1 MTPTGRRPTHRFAFG
16 LLVYAVLT
24 VFTFWFVWRYTQRIR
39 NAIGDIQDGV
49 QFGIYFLLYAVIALV
64 VAAALRPLGL
74 RDEARLR
81 AAFVFGA
88 TLSAVFALYQ
98 ARFGQGLSLGYFTF
112 GVLGTFAAMLVL
124 THRRWGLVEVVAR
137 PDAGLVAAVRA
148 AHADVPLAAT
158 SGDAL
163 KQVVELV
170 LAAVIIVVSLPIS
183 VPLAVLVWLQ
193 DPGPLLVAKVAVRQG
208 GASFNQLKLR
218 SMVKNAEGATGP
230 VPAAPDDRRV
240 TRLGGLLRRTHIDEL
255 PQMLNIARGQMSLV
269 GPRPERTVFVA
280 RHLADIP
287 RYRFRHAVRPGLA
300 GLAQV
305 YGDYYSTPREKLHYD
320 LLYIRRR
327 GLAVDTRL
335 FAAAVLM
342 ALFGVEPPRRHGRRD
357 ANRQRHERENWRRAY
372 TALRG
377 EAAPNDAPPTDPTQR
392 G

>member
-1 MTPTGRRPTHRFAFG
+1 VTANGRPPTHRFAFG

-39 NAIGDIQDGV
+39 NGIGGIPDLL
-49 QFGIYFLLYAVIALV
+49 QFAIYFLLYAVIGLV

-81 AAFVFGA
+81 AAFLVGA

-112 GVLGTFAAMLVL
+112 GVLGTFAALLWL
-124 THRRWGLVEVVAR
+124 TRRRWGLAEVVAR
-137 PDAGLVAAVRA
+137 PEAALVSAVRA
-148 AHADVPLAAT
+148 AHADVPLADT
-158 SGDAL
+158 SGDAVKRL
-163 KQVVELV
+163 VELV
-170 LAAVIIVVSLPIS
+170 LAVAIIVVSLPIS
-183 VPLAVLVWLQ
+183 VPLAILVWLQ

-218 SMVKNAEGATGP
+218 SMVKNAEQTTGP
-230 VPAAPDDRRV
+230 VPASPDDQRV
-240 TRLGGLLRRTHIDEL
+240 TRLGSLLRRTHIDEL
-255 PQMLNIARGQMSLV
+255 PQMLNIAMGQMSLV

-280 RHLADIP
+280 KHLATIP

-327 GLAVDTRL
+327 GLALDARL
-335 FAAAVLM
+335 FSAAVLM
-342 ALFGVEPPRRHGRRD
+342 ALFGVDPPRRHNRRD
-357 ANRQRHERENWRRAY
+357 TNRQRHQRENWQRAY
-372 TALRG
+372 SALRG
-377 EAAPNDAPPTDPTQR
+377 EAAPDAPTPDPTQR